1 MARNLI
7 SFRLDPV
14 HLELLARR
22 AGSGGS
28 NGNVARDLV
37 IRALNDQHLNDSV
50 EERLASL
57 HDDVAR
63 LRTELRLTL
72 QTIIAASTRIS
83 LPDAEEHVKRI
94 LG

>member
-14 HLELLARR
+14 HLELLVRR
-22 AGSGGS
+22 AGPGGS
-28 NGNVARDLV
+28 SGSVARDMV

-50 EERLASL
+50 EERLTLL
-57 HDDVAR
+57 HEDISR
-63 LRTELRLTL
+63 LKSDLRLTL
-72 QTIIAASTRIS
+72 RTIIAASTRVSI
-83 LPDAEEHVKRI
+83 AEAEQQVKRI

>member
-1 MARNLI
+1 MSRNLI

-22 AGSGGS
+22 AGSGTS
-28 NGNVARDLV
+28 NGNAARDLV
-37 IRALNDQHLNDSV
+37 IRALNEQHLNDAV
-50 EERLASL
+50 EARLSSL
-57 HDDVAR
+57 HDEIAR
-63 LRTELRLTL
+63 LRTDLRMTL

-83 LPDAEEHVKRI
+83 LAEAEAHVKRI